1 MKKLLFISLFLIITL
16 SSNIYSQ
23 DSISVKIKQ
32 NAKLKLSNLGK
43 DYSLVSLDNQYAKK
57 DCFRDTI
64 KSLLRK
70 KNINRTGDKEFD
82 STFKAKKNYLLPIGE
97 VIILNIGIWSISRYL
112 NPQPWARISINSIKE
127 NFKKM
132 WVWDSDHFET
142 NQFLHP
148 YHGNTY
154 FNFARANGLSFWESA
169 PYSLGG
175 SLMWELFMETNYPS
189 KNDLITTTMGGISLG
204 EMTYRLSSLVLDDRK
219 SGSERF
225 WREAG
230 ALLIAPTRGLNRII
244 KGDVSRYRP
253 KSIYEIEPVKSTIM
267 AGPSYFYEIG
277 GIYKGNGNLS
287 LKLDLYYG
295 NPFTEKSRKP
305 YDFFNIKGI
314 FSIGTQP
321 IISQVSVLGL
331 LFGKN
336 YKHKNDQS
344 MLLGM
349 FQHFDFYSNVYY
361 KIGAN
366 SLGAGII
373 YKFPAVSDVDFESGM
388 HAGWI
393 VLGGGSNIKEAFKY
407 EADGTAYRDYNYGTG
422 FTYKFESIVTL
433 KDKGY
438 LFLGLYNYKI
448 YTIDGADGSDNLLMF
463 TPRIA
468 IALSPNTNIG
478 FEYNSYIRSSD
489 YKKYEDYTTRVY
501 EMKLF
506 ISNSF

>member
-1 MKKLLFISLFLIITL
+1 MRKYLLLFLIIIL

-23 DSISVKIKQ
+23 DSVSSDTKL
-32 NAKLKLSNLGK
+32 NAKLKLSNIGK
-43 DYSLVSLDNQYAKK
+43 DYSLVSLGDDFAGKELY
-57 DCFRDTI
+57 RDTI
-64 KSLLRK
+64 ELLTEKKSL
-70 KNINRTGDKEFD
+70 RTLGNKEYD
-82 STFKAKKNYLLPIGE
+82 STFKAKKNYILPIGE
-97 VIILNIGIWSISRYL
+97 IIVLNIGVWSISRYL
-112 NPQPWARISINSIKE
+112 NPQPWARISLNSISE
-127 NFKKM
+127 NFKKQ

-154 FNFARANGLSFWESA
+154 FNFARSNGLSFWEST
-169 PYSLGG
+169 PYALGG
-175 SLMWELFMETNYPS
+175 SLMWELVMETNYPS
-189 KNDLITTTMGGISLG
+189 RNDLITTTLGGIALG
-204 EMTYRLSSLVLDDRK
+204 EMTYRLSSLVLDERK

-225 WREAG
+225 WREVA
-230 ALLIAPTRGLNRII
+230 ALIIDPTRGLNRII
-244 KGDVSRYRP
+244 KGEVSRYRP
-253 KSIYEIEPVKSTIM
+253 KSEYELEPVKSTIM
-267 AGPSYFYEIG
+267 VGPSYFYESG

-287 LKLDLYYG
+287 MKLDMYYG
-295 NPFTEKSRKP
+295 NPFTDKSRKP

-314 FSIGTQP
+314 FSLGTQP
-321 IISQVSVLGL
+321 VVSQVSVLGL

-336 YKHKNDQS
+336 YKHKKDQN

-349 FQHFDFYSNVYY
+349 FQHFDFFSNVYY

-373 YKFPAVSDVDFESGM
+373 YKFPAVDDVDFESGM
-388 HAGWI
+388 HVGWI

-422 FTYKFESIVTL
+422 FTYKFESLLTL
-433 KDKGY
+433 KGKGY
-438 LFLGLYNYKI
+438 LSLGLYNYKI
-448 YTIDGADGSDNLLMF
+448 YTLDGADGEDNLLMF

-468 IALSPNTNIG
+468 VALSPNTNIG
-478 FEYNSYIRSSD
+478 FEYNSFIRNSN
-489 YKKYEDYTTRVY
+489 YKKYNDFTTRVY